1 MFPQKLATRLRDR
14 LVQSRFLTISL
25 TLHAVLLLVLAT
37 VVVVKPLVPPEPEFT
52 SDGSL
57 VVGSDPIAEPP
68 PEFTSVSP
76 KTEDFTPPA
85 GAAQTDFA
93 KIISVDS
100 RDKALIFVPPSPGS
114 PGVPRE
120 GMAITDVPGLTK
132 GNVTTPH
139 GLTPGQLKDIGRFT
153 DHRAG
158 SRSSNG
164 GWEFTAYIG
173 RYNGN
178 WHSTVRLHDGQIAAG
193 SLPNLLYVTSQW
205 TKERIKTNE
214 RNVQAIPLDSD
225 EIFTTRPPFI
235 FLTGTRDFT
244 LTEKEVENLQ
254 KYIRLGGAIWG
265 DSSVPGER
273 SGFDIAFEREM
284 KRVLGENTAFEALPE
299 NHPVLTKG
307 YFPKVKTLPGGI
319 NHYREPV
326 RVMRWGGEIAV
337 IQTRNDYGDMWQ
349 IGLDKDGK
357 IDLSRNKHGQYVA
370 MNDNLWSNRGAYVRN
385 IEQPA
390 VEQAYKFG
398 INMIFHLI
406 TRWEARTANWAPL

>member
-14 LVQSRFLTISL
+14 LVQSRFLTVSA
-25 TLHAVLLLVLAT
+25 TLHAILILVLAT
-37 VVVVKPLVPPEPEFT
+37 IVWVKPPPPEP
-52 SDGSL
+52 GMAANGPL
-57 VVGSDPIAEPP
+57 VEPEGPIAAP
-68 PEFTSVSP
+68 PEQITQVMPP
-76 KTEDFTPPA
+76 KEFSPA
-85 GAAQTDFA
+85 GASITETGVVAPLKQITTLTDG
-93 KIISVDS
+93 
-100 RDKALIFVPPSPGS
+100 PSI
-114 PGVPRE
+114 V
-120 GMAITDVPGLTK
+120 VPGLVLPQAIPGAADVK
-132 GNVTTPH
+132 IVSPSVTS
-139 GLTPGQLKDIGRFT
+139 GLTQAQLKDIGDFT
-153 DHRAG
+153 THRVG
-158 SRSSNG
+158 GRSSTKPIF
-164 GWEFTAYIG
+164 EFTAYIG

-178 WHSTVRLHDGQIAAG
+178 WHSTVRLNDGKITAG
-193 SLPNLLYVTSQW
+193 SLPNLLYVTSRWSQD
-205 TKERIKTNE
+205 KIRTNE

-235 FLTGTRDFT
+235 FLTGTRDFK

-284 KRVLGENTAFEALPE
+284 KRVLGNSNSFEALAD

-307 YFPKVKTLPGGI
+307 YFPKVKDLPSGI

-326 RVMRWGGEIAV
+326 RVMRWGGEIA
-337 IQTRNDYGDMWQ
+337 IIHTRNDYGDMWQ

-357 IDLSRNKHGQYVA
+357 IDLSRNEKGQYVA
-370 MNDNLWSNRGAYVRN
+370 MNDNLWSNRGTYIRN
-385 IEQPA
+385 VDQPA

-406 TRWEARTANWAPL
+406 TRWEAKTNNAAAL